1 MTTDPFSF
9 LSHGDLFASADVR
22 ARLSEERRV
31 ADMVRVEVALARAN
45 GSCGVV
51 PEAAVRTIE
60 DALAEFVPVLSGLG
74 SGTNSAGV
82 PVPAL
87 VTQLR
92 DAVGEEAADYVHW
105 GATSQDIVDTA
116 LVLTL
121 RDVLNLLGR
130 EIDALIKALAEL
142 ARRHRGTVMLAR
154 TRMQQATPTVFGLR
168 VVGWRQPIVR
178 SRVRLDE
185 LRPRLLCVQLGGAA
199 GTMAPWEGTGPA
211 VRRALARELDLEVP
225 PIPWHTQRDSLAE
238 FAGWLSLVSGALG
251 TIGVDVGLLAQGE
264 VAEVSETAEPG
275 SGESSTLPH
284 KSNPV
289 SSEVLVALARYNA
302 NALGSMHQALL
313 HEGERSGAAWSLE
326 WLTLPGMVLAT
337 SGALAHGLRLAS
349 GLSVDPARM
358 RRNLEAT
365 DGLCLAEAVS
375 FALAKHMPRTEA
387 QRLVGDACREVRET
401 GRGLMAVL
409 LQRTD
414 LPVAWSEF
422 DDPERHLGSARALVD
437 AALDD

>member
-1 MTTDPFSF
+1 MTTDPFSY
-9 LSHGDLFASADVR
+9 LSHGDLFASADAR
-22 ARLSEERRV
+22 ALLSEERRV
-31 ADMVRVEVALARAN
+31 ADMVRVEIALARAN
-45 GSCGVV
+45 VSCGVV
-51 PEAAVRTIE
+51 PDAAVRTIE
-60 DALAEFVPVLSGLG
+60 DALTEFVPVLSELG
-74 SGTNSAGV
+74 AGTNSAGV

-87 VTQLR
+87 VAQLR
-92 DAVGEEAADYVHW
+92 GAVGGDAADYVHW

-121 RDVLNLLGR
+121 RDVLDLLGR
-130 EIDALIKALAEL
+130 EVDTLIKALADM
-142 ARRHRGTVMLAR
+142 ARGHRETVMLAR
-154 TRMQQATPTVFGLR
+154 TRMQQATPTAFGLR
-168 VVGWRQPIVR
+168 VAGWRQPLVR

-199 GTMAPWEGTGPA
+199 GTMAPWGGAGLA
-211 VRRALARELDLEVP
+211 VRRALAQELDLEVP
-225 PIPWHTQRDSLAE
+225 SIPWHTQRDSLAE
-238 FAGWLSLVSGALG
+238 FAGWLSLVTGALG

-264 VAEVSETAEPG
+264 VGEVSESAEPG

-326 WLTLPGMVLAT
+326 WLTLPNMILAA
-337 SGALAHGLRLAS
+337 SGALTHGLRLAS

-358 RRNLEAT
+358 RRNLAAT

-375 FALAKHMPRTEA
+375 FALARHMPRAEA
-387 QRLVGDACREVRET
+387 RRLVRDACREVKQT
-401 GRGLMAVL
+401 GRGLIAVL
-409 LQRTD
+409 SQRTG
-414 LPVAWSEF
+414 LPVTWSDF
-422 DDPERHLGSARALVD
+422 DDPERHLGSARELID
-437 AALDD
+437 AALED